1 MEDNVLMKEME
12 LMMRDVLL
20 DLLINKE
27 GLAECHWVHGGIQFH
42 TFASY
47 TFPCQMPFCQTSPL
61 LQPVTQQKKCS
72 RILVGKFNL
81 YCHTQNYTES
91 H

>member
-47 TFPCQMPFCQTSPL
+47 ALLCQTPL
-61 LQPVTQQKKCS
+61 CQTASLLPSVTQQ
-72 RILVGKFNL
+72 
-81 YCHTQNYTES
+81 
-91 H
+91 